1 MQRSDRWTGD
11 GKLTVIKCLARWS
24 EQWVQLIHS
33 RWRQLRFGL
42 GALGGWI
49 EGLGTGLD
57 VWVAGSDVSVAGLEL
72 AVAGSDVSM
81 AGSAVWALDWTSGWL
96 GRTSRWLDRSS
107 RWLVRIGGCVL
118 SVFFV
123 TFVFLF
129 SRSLCVAVR
138 GEWPGNELKWKWV
151 RKFISGSNG

>member
-1 MQRSDRWTGD
+1 MQRSDWWTGD

-33 RWRQLRFGL
+33 RRRQSRFGL
-42 GALGGWI
+42 GALDGWI
-49 EGLGTGLD
+49 GGLGTGLD

-107 RWLVRIGGCVL
+107 RWLVKDRRV
-118 SVFFV
+118 
-123 TFVFLF
+123 
-129 SRSLCVAVR
+129 RSLCVLCHFRVSLLSFSLCCCAWRVTR
-138 GEWPGNELKWKWV
+138 KWIEVKM
-151 RKFISGSNG
+151 SA